1 MTPHS
6 QVQILLEQ
14 FDMKTGNFIRDLVK
28 QGLEIRKMLYGELN
42 GDDRGPQNGCLVEP
56 ASNFNHILPYSLI
69 SERPGLCRTFSAAA
83 HGGRKRQART
93 ASELRKSL
101 QQACRHCVEASHAA
115 QGRINR
121 PTPVFGRPPA
131 AHRVRRPRWR
141 RPRRRAPPSHC
152 DERPRRPSISLERRP
167 RQGAAAARE
176 TRRPATPPRHRPA
189 APPAEPLQAPT
200 RRLVLLRDRPPPT
213 SRPDSDGI
221 KTAT

>member
-1 MTPHS
+1 MQVKAHFYKIHNRDNLQTATNGCKLHSRDDTLDYIQSSIKEGAMTPHS

-131 AHRVRRPRWR
+131 AHRVRRPRR
-141 RPRRRAPPSHC
+141 RHPAGPDCQAAVPGSGLAHEPGT
-152 DERPRRPSISLERRP
+152 DFRPGT
-167 RQGAAAARE
+167 Q
-176 TRRPATPPRHRPA
+176 
-189 APPAEPLQAPT
+189 
-200 RRLVLLRDRPPPT
+200 
-213 SRPDSDGI
+213 
-221 KTAT
+221 